1 MATAAAPV
9 SMPRCLG
16 ACMAMNKPGSGA
28 ADNLTGVWNG
38 VFQQPHYGSV
48 AFTATLIE
56 SANQVTGS
64 THERCALP
72 GCPHS
77 THLALLSGRR
87 QSRAVAFV
95 KTYDPAGF
103 GYGAVSYAG
112 ELNSDASEIAGTWTI
127 EGGSSGAFL
136 LVRARRRAL
145 ARTRKKRTTV

>member
-1 MATAAAPV
+1 
-9 SMPRCLG
+9 
-16 ACMAMNKPGSGA
+16 MNEPGGGA

-56 SANQVTGS
+56 SGSQITGS
-64 THERCALP
+64 THEPCALP
-72 GCPHS
+72 DCPRS

-95 KTYDPAGF
+95 KTYDPAEF
-103 GYGAVSYAG
+103 GYGTVSYAG
-112 ELNSDASEIAGTWTI
+112 ALNGDASEMAGTWTI

-136 LVRARRRAL
+136 MVRARRRAL
-145 ARTRKKRTTV
+145 ARTRKKRATT

>member
-1 MATAAAPV
+1 
-9 SMPRCLG
+9 
-16 ACMAMNKPGSGA
+16 MNEPGSGA

-72 GCPHS
+72 GCPVS

-136 LVRARRRAL
+136 MVRARRRAV